1 MRSKH
6 FVGLIGASAAF
17 TALAVVALVLFATHS
32 HFRQKVGHD
41 QASFDKFAGRV
52 ESGSFT
58 PETMTRLTNGWFL
71 AQKQAHQLIQMEE
84 TVSDRL
90 AWRVLFL
97 GIVGLVAVLF
107 QAWLIFS
114 LRQDLKKP

>member
-6 FVGLIGASAAF
+6 FVGLIGASATF

-71 AQKQAHQLIQMEE
+71 AQKQAHELIQTEE

-90 AWRVLFL
+90 ARRVLFL
-97 GIVGLVAVLF
+97 GVVGLVAVLF

>member
-1 MRSKH
+1 MRRGYFFS
-6 FVGLIGASAAF
+6 LIGASAAF
-17 TALAVVALVLFATHS
+17 TALAVAAFVLFATHS

-41 QASFDKFAGRV
+41 QASFDKFAARV

-84 TVSDRL
+84 TVSDRP
-90 AWRVLFL
+90 ARRVSIL
-97 GIVGLVAVLF
+97 GVCGMLAVLF

-114 LRQDLKKP
+114 LRHDIKKP